1 MLQGSRSRLVS
12 MANLRSSRA
21 GWWLHSVAR
30 AYNPSRVTA
39 DDGAM
44 LLGYQDNVERVF
56 GFGRHQL
63 LVKPSRVLI
72 LCRRS
77 RKSLSTERNSACYLE
92 KP

>member
-1 MLQGSRSRLVS
+1 MLQGSRFRLVS
-12 MANLRSSRA
+12 MAYLRSSRA
-21 GWWLHSVAR
+21 GRWLHSVAR
-30 AYNPSRVTA
+30 AYNPSRVSA

-44 LLGYQDNVERVF
+44 LLIYQDNLERVF
-56 GFGRHQL
+56 RFERHQL